1 MNPLIT
7 ACCTHVIVLKP
18 TQKGGSAVASKHT
31 RQSYKYTYLKGRKIC
46 YTYTYHTPTHLHTN
60 SDTFNHALNHAAKM
74 KAKCADKSSS
84 YQTMVS

>member
-7 ACCTHVIVLKP
+7 ACCTHVIVLRP
-18 TQKGGSAVASKHT
+18 TQKGGSAVANKHA
-31 RQSYKYTYLKGRKIC
+31 RQSYKYTLLKGRKIHIPHT
-46 YTYTYHTPTHLHTN
+46 YTYTTHLHRN